1 MDSPSRDDA
10 FPETPD
16 REPPN
21 VSHSAEE
28 GRRSVRVVRFSVAG
42 VSEFTGDPAAPKEFT
57 C

>member
-1 MDSPSRDDA
+1 MDSPSRNGA

-28 GRRSVRVVRFSVAG
+28 GADRASSPVLVAD